1 MRTLFILCLSALAIQ
16 GCATLDTARMVSAA
30 TKASQALTLTDAQ
43 VNASVA
49 SYIAQLDQENTI
61 LTGNNAYTQ
70 RLNRIASSIN
80 NRDGINIKVYQ
91 NQEANAFAVADG
103 SVRVY
108 SGLMDIMSD
117 EELLGVI
124 GHEIGHVKNHDSRD
138 AFKTAL
144 LTSAG
149 RDLIASLGQGA
160 ASISDS
166 MVGDLFETLSSTQYS
181 QKQENDADDYG
192 YNFLKSHGVN
202 PWAMALSFEKL
213 KSMQASGASSGAV
226 MQLFST
232 HPELDKRIQRMSQ
245 RATTEGFTRPK

>member
-1 MRTLFILCLSALAIQ
+1 MLILALIASGIC
-16 GCATLDTARMVSAA
+16 GCATMDTARLAA
-30 TKASQALTLTDAQ
+30 AASKGVQALTLSDAQ

-49 SYIAQLDQENTI
+49 EYVAQLDKENTI
-61 LTGNNAYTQ
+61 LTGSNAYAQ
-70 RLNRIASSIN
+70 RLDRIAAPIN

-91 NQEANAFAVADG
+91 NKEANAFAVADG

-117 EELLGVI
+117 EEILGVI
-124 GHEIGHVKNHDSRD
+124 GHEIGHVKNHDTRD

-149 RDLIASLGQGA
+149 RDLVASVGRTA
-160 ASISDS
+160 AAISNS

-192 YNFLKSHGVN
+192 YNFLKNRGIN

-213 KSMQASGASSGAV
+213 KSMQASGAASGAV

-232 HPELDKRIQRMSQ
+232 HPELEKRIQRMSQ
-245 RATTEGFTRPK
+245 RATTDGFAKPK